1 MALTKTELL
10 RDYINVKEYGAKG
23 DGITNDTTAFQAA
36 INTGREVYVPSGTYI
51 VNNIIPKVD
60 SGYLSLFGEP
70 GLATLKGSGTQG
82 DIGIYVENDSAVTAA
97 DGRLFLRDL
106 IFDNYTYCVHYN
118 LNFTRTHEAEITNCI
133 FKNSQVGIGLRSDN
147 LNRAVIRGN
156 QFLNLTYAGTA
167 GNDCEG
173 IMCGNVNTVDYTNG
187 KYWIEDNEFTTL
199 SNPNGS
205 NAEVHAIWCTGNTG
219 YIRNNRI
226 YTVAG
231 PSAGDGAEAIY
242 TKLKYGYIE
251 NNYIMDGGHGQGAIT
266 VKGTTVYQSVIKN
279 NVIKA
284 TDSAGTTNARTGLYV
299 GGGENI
305 LIADNLW
312 ETIGNNTSYDAT
324 TCWQVIG
331 DCNIVNITNNTWTE
345 CSGASNTILVAPT
358 ATSEFVNFSNNTIN
372 QSKNAIY
379 GVEIEPAGTVDTLKV
394 SGNIVR
400 RETTSLT
407 SGTIAAMRV
416 APQAASGT
424 YHNILVSDNLIHA
437 NDVDGSTTTYGI
449 YFRDYTDADDI
460 KRLHITGNCVS
471 GTVDHKF
478 HLITKTTANVSTV
491 NNSWDHD
498 IYNVTTGD
506 ATPAINDGQS
516 ILYINAGSTA
526 ITDFDSGA
534 DATHAIPTGKQLTL
548 IWGSSGTSV
557 NVNHGSGIK
566 LANGGSSNY
575 APAVAGATLSLIY
588 DGTDWL
594 ETGRSDPDSAF
605 P

>member
-10 RDYINVKEYGAKG
+10 RDYVSVKEYGAKG
-23 DGITNDTTAFQAA
+23 DGSTNDTAAFQAA

-51 VNNIIPKVD
+51 INNILPKAD

-70 GLATLKGSGTQG
+70 GLATLKGTGTQG
-82 DIGIYVENDSAVTAA
+82 DQGVKCTDGDVTV
-97 DGRLFLRDL
+97 DNGRLFLRDL
-106 IFDNYTYCVHYN
+106 IFDNFTYCIHYYEA
-118 LNFTRTHEAEITNCI
+118 FTKTHEVEITNCI
-133 FKNSQVGIGLRSDN
+133 FKGSQVGVGLRSDN

-187 KYWIEDNEFTTL
+187 KYWIEDNEFTTI

-266 VKGTTVYQSVIKN
+266 IKGTVLQSVIKN

-284 TDSAGTTNARTGLYV
+284 TDAAGTTNARTGLYV

-305 LIADNLW
+305 LIEGNLW
-312 ETIGNNTSYDAT
+312 ETIGINTSFDAN

-345 CSGASNTILVAPT
+345 CSGVTHTVLVAPS

-372 QSKNAIY
+372 QSKNATY

-394 SGNIVR
+394 SGNLVR

-407 SGTIAAMRV
+407 SGTIAAIRV

-424 YHNILVSDNLIHA
+424 YHNILVSDNLVHA

-460 KRLHITGNCVS
+460 KRLHITGNSVS

-478 HLITKTTANVSTV
+478 HLITATSNNVSVV
-491 NNSWDHD
+491 NNSWNHD
-498 IYNVTTGD
+498 IVNSGSGD
-506 ATPAINDGQS
+506 ATPSIQDGQS
-516 ILYINAGSTA
+516 ILFINAGSTN
-526 ITDFDSGA
+526 ITDFDSA
-534 DATHAIPTGKQLTL
+534 NAIPAGKTLTL
-548 IWGSSGTSV
+548 IWGSSGTGV
-557 NVNHGSGIK
+557 DIVDGAPIV
-566 LANGGSSNY
+566 LANGANF
-575 APAVAGATLSLIY
+575 APGVAEATLSLIY
-588 DGTDWL
+588 DGTNWL
-594 ETGRSDPDSAF
+594 ETGRCDPNSAF